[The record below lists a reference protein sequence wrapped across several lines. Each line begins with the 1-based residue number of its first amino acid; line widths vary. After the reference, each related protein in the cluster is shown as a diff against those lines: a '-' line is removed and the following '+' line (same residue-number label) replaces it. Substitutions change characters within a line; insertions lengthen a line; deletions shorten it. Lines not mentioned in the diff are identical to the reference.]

1 MASNPR
7 EKMMAKESKE
17 ELIENR
23 KKKVRFRVDL
33 AEEKAAEDLQKQMI
47 KEVTRKIQIED
58 LIEKKEKIER
68 IKMNLI
74 KNQVVEM
81 KIKKEAD
88 QKKRLIIQELKK
100 KGKKIEFVLLAKDTL
115 KKMRR
120 KMNQK
125 PLEEMILV
133 CKFYFCFIFYLQINT
148 KFQLQS

>member
-1 MASNPR
+1 
-7 EKMMAKESKE
+7 
-17 ELIENR
+17 
-23 KKKVRFRVDL
+23 
-33 AEEKAAEDLQKQMI
+33 MI

-133 CKFYFCFIFYLQINT
+133 CKFYFCFIFYL
-148 KFQLQS
+148 